1 MPDHEIRGS
10 LLRNHGGGHAPVSY
24 LELFF
29 DLVYVFAIT
38 QVSHTLLHHLSWGG
52 FAQAIVLFLAVWWA
66 WMYTTWAANW
76 ANPERVPVR
85 LMLLGAMLS
94 SLLMSVAL
102 PLAFGHGAQ
111 DRAAM
116 FVACYVGLQIGRS
129 LFMAWALWRDD
140 RPAALTMARIA
151 TWFTFSG
158 TCWTAGVLV
167 HDETSRLTLWAIA
180 LAVEYLGPIGGY
192 RIPGFGRS
200 QPSDWVISGSHM
212 AERCA
217 LFIIIALG
225 EGVIVTGANYAG
237 TPGSTT
243 DTAAFLAAF
252 TGSVLMWWLYFD
264 VGAERGARHI
274 EHHAE
279 PGRIAR
285 SAYTYLHMPIVAGI
299 VICAVADGLLFQ
311 QARLPA
317 STGLILTQCGGLI
330 TFLTGVALFKR
341 FGSPLGNIPL
351 SHIAGG
357 ALLLLLGGWAWLRP
371 VPALGFVA
379 TTAAVMALVALWEWG
394 SFHGGWQD
402 RLGRLLNRP

>member
-1 MPDHEIRGS
+1 MAERDEHRS

-38 QVSHTLLHHLSWGG
+38 QVSHTLLAHLSWAGL
-52 FAQAIVLFLAVWWA
+52 AQGVVLFLAVWWA

-85 LMLLGAMLS
+85 LMLLGAMLA
-94 SLLMSVAL
+94 SLLMAVAL
-102 PLAFGHGAQ
+102 PLAFGHGPD
-111 DRAAM
+111 DRAGL
-116 FVACYVGLQIGRS
+116 FVGCYLGLQIGRS
-129 LFMAWALWRDD
+129 LFMAWAMWREDG
-140 RPAALTMARIA
+140 PAARTMARIA
-151 TWFTFSG
+151 TWFAFSG
-158 TCWTAGVLV
+158 ICWLTGVFAHDATA
-167 HDETSRLTLWAIA
+167 RLGLWAAA
-180 LAVEYLGPIGGY
+180 LTVEYLGPIGGY
-192 RIPGFGRS
+192 RVPGFGRS

-237 TPGSTT
+237 TAANAHDTT
-243 DTAAFLAAF
+243 AFLAAF
-252 TGSVLMWWLYFD
+252 AGSVLMWWLYFD

-285 SAYTYLHMPIVAGI
+285 SAYTYLHMPIVGGI

-311 QARLPA
+311 QSRLPA
-317 STGLILTQCGGLI
+317 STGLILTQVGGLI
-330 TFLTGVALFKR
+330 LFIAGVALFKR
-341 FGSPLGNIPL
+341 FGSPLGNVPL

-357 ALLLLLGGWAWLRP
+357 ALLLVLGGWAWMRP
-371 VPALGFVA
+371 VPALGFVG
-379 TTAAVMALVALWEWG
+379 TNVAVLTFVALWEWG
-394 SFHGGWQD
+394 SFHGGWDD
-402 RLGRLLNRP
+402 RLGRLFNRR